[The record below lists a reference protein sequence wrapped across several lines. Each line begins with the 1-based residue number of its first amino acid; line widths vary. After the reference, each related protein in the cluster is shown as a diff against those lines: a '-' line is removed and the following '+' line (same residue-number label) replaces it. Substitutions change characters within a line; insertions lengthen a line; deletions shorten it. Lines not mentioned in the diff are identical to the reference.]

1 MKRCF
6 NAVIAATLAA
16 SLAVSVPA
24 AFADGAGDDAA
35 GGTARATAATE
46 GNAGEG
52 QTASDQSALGQAA
65 SDQVSPLLVTEV
77 VTDSPGKGKF
87 TYVEVYNNSNSP
99 INFKDYV
106 YYYCYEGG
114 MGTGRVFS
122 SSDKHLGIDY
132 GSGDADVM
140 IEPGKTLVLWMGGAN
155 NETSLDD
162 FNKTYGTN
170 LVEGKDIIR
179 TPYAGIHATSK
190 RGYFFGKRDDAVM
203 ISAWSNVD
211 GDEIPSGN
219 LDKQGI
225 QYTYPGTGR
234 ECVDKGLATATP
246 GSVSP
251 DQVPAQRVDAKDSQ
265 AQIENVSATGDGDFK
280 VTATVPYTGSSAS
293 MFVNLHYKQHYG
305 DNVSDEKELA
315 LEPVGDGKTFIAT
328 VPANELFGESVEWYV
343 TAFGGSGDEQKS
355 ASETTGIKAEVP
367 AAEKAAPFYITEV
380 HANPQSTDGKQ
391 YSYFEVYNASDK
403 RINLSYFKI
412 FYYYDFPDQAASASG
427 KVWSLDDFTAYLEPG
442 KTMVY
447 YLSNNGTTVDDFNN
461 FYGTNLE
468 EGKDIVH
475 VNYAGLHSSE
485 ARWIRF
491 GTTEDNAFTV
501 AGFNETAA
509 QRSNHDKSLQY
520 TYPRG
525 TGNREQVGT
534 GGLTS
539 TNTALPVEV
548 SKATPGEVADWQKS
562 PMTAK
567 FQGYPGYPEDDGQAP
582 TLKEN
587 TTEEY
592 RVPESIDEGDT
603 LKVLYDTDLLIGATG
618 DARRDAFADG
628 KTDDSG
634 ADNPTNYPG
643 GAQALKDRPW
653 MLGTEVLYKLDD
665 DSDWTTVKQ
674 KTQWRLGHFMMQIPS
689 DVLFGHDKVTY
700 KVRAYT
706 LYGMRE
712 TKEKKVT
719 INRLNDTDGM
729 RLSVKDGAVVSGVTT
744 VTANDGSDNAKTKI
758 SIDSTEMS
766 GSRKTF
772 ENGAWFMVQTSG
784 MDSYFKDAITAPYGD
799 NPRDIIAIMGPWC
812 ETPTS
817 RAVHIDNKYFTYNAK
832 KDVYKVTLT
841 LWAGDSGTPFEES
854 LYPSV
859 KDENHEDYKVSG
871 LQMKLANGKSY
882 APVKIAPDNE
892 KTNTSTELDAWHTI
906 GDSKGMETHLD
917 ATFEIP
923 AADATA
929 MGFDWT
935 TTSVADGTHII
946 EAQGVNG
953 TASAS
958 VTVDN
963 TKPTIDLGIEDGKP
977 LYESVTLD
985 PSKIASDANGVESV
999 VATLDGEEVTLPST
1013 IGPHTLS
1020 VGEHTLAVAATDKAG
1035 NIRTSQVKF
1044 TIEDNDPDVSV
1055 GSGNGSEGDNG
1066 TGNGTDS
1073 DGDGVTSTSANLSV
1087 NVGDDPANVSFR
1099 HGRTLSA
1106 DDIVAASTN
1115 QTSTD
1120 DGSYPAQLF
1129 EAKVGSAAED
1139 DAVSLS
1145 WKGQASSV
1153 DDNHPV
1159 TMFAYN
1165 FATQGWEKVAT
1176 VGSDGSMTGSFSAA
1190 NHLRNGNAVILVQQV
1205 ATDGYPTVELPD
1217 ESAFTESVSLQSA
1230 DGATQPAQSSWDGTG
1245 VPDDY
1250 DFSFA
1255 WETDTQYY
1263 SESFPYHY
1271 DNMNK
1276 WIVDNAQRL
1285 GIRYVMHTGD
1295 IVDDVDMG
1303 GEWVNADHSMDI
1315 LDDAGM
1321 PNGVLAGNHDVYAGM
1336 EGYGNYWKYFGEDRY
1351 SDKPWYGG
1359 SYKNN
1364 LGHYDLLSEN
1374 GQDFLVLYM
1383 SWDIYTDEINW
1394 MNQVL
1399 EQYPDRKAIICLHRY
1414 TNVKETDA
1422 GLLDYTGKLL
1432 QEEVVA
1438 KNPNVFAV
1446 LNGHYHGATI
1456 ETSAFDDNGDGA
1468 NDRTV
1473 YQICTDYQSDPEG
1486 GSEYIKFLYFDLKNN
1501 KMYVNSY
1508 SPYRDDFNY
1517 YDTAKQSSYAAGTQ
1531 YLNQDILELDVPF
1544 TNSADE
1550 LSKTLATT
1558 SLSADVQ
1565 TSTEI
1570 GEATGSGDVSFTWT
1584 GLTPSTTYGWYAVV
1598 TNDKGGETRTSVREF
1613 TTEAASGGSAGGS
1626 DNPSGTD
1633 KPAPIFSDV
1642 NYSLWYGPAVSFV
1655 AKKGLM
1661 TGYSGTDLFGVGKTL
1676 TRGELATILWRNACP
1691 DEAASYDPAKAKD
1704 ETGIAGSSDGMYYT
1718 AAANW
1723 AVKQGVISGII
1734 REDGSADFAADE
1746 NVTFEQL
1753 VTILARLTASSDQV
1767 AAAGDDLSA
1776 FVDGA
1781 SVPEWAGN
1789 SIKWAVDQG
1798 LVSGYDTDSGKVLA
1812 SGEDVAR
1819 ERAATVLQRAF
1830 DLGLMK

>member
-6 NAVIAATLAA
+6 NAVVAASLAA
-16 SLAVSVPA
+16 SLAVPIPS
-24 AFADGAGDDAA
+24 AFADDSQLDGAA
-35 GGTARATAATE
+35 
-46 GNAGEG
+46 
-52 QTASDQSALGQAA
+52 QQSAQAA
-65 SDQVSPLLVTEV
+65 EADGSSVAAQSADAQTQAAADQVSPLLVTEV
-77 VTDSPGKGKF
+77 VTDSPGKGKY

-114 MGTGRVFS
+114 MGTGKVFS
-122 SSDKHLGIDY
+122 SSDKHAGIDY
-132 GSGDADVM
+132 GSGDADVI
-140 IEPGKTLVLWMGGAN
+140 IEPGKTLVLWMGGAK

-179 TPYAGIHATSK
+179 TPYAGIHATNK

-203 ISAWSNVD
+203 IGAWSNAN

-219 LDKQGI
+219 PNKQGI

-234 ECVDKGLATATP
+234 ECVDNGLAIATP

-251 DQVPAQRVDAKDSQ
+251 DQVPAQRVDTADSQ
-265 AQIENVSATGDGDFK
+265 AKIESVSATGNGDFK
-280 VTATVPYTGSSAS
+280 VTATVPYAGSSAS
-293 MFVNLHYKQHYG
+293 MFVNLHYKQRYG
-305 DNVSDEKELA
+305 ENVSDEKTLA
-315 LEPVGDGKTFIAT
+315 LEPVGDGKTFTGT
-328 VPANELFGESVEWYV
+328 VAANELFGDSVEWCI
-343 TAFGGSGDEQKS
+343 TAFGGAGDELRS
-355 ASETTGIKAEVP
+355 TTKTTDIEAEVP

-403 RINLSYFKI
+403 PINLSYFKI
-412 FYYYDFPDQAASASG
+412 FYYYDFPNQTASASG
-427 KVWSLDDFTAYLEPG
+427 KVWSLDDFTAELEPG

-447 YLSNNGTTVDDFNN
+447 YLSSNGTTVDDFNK

-468 EGKDIVH
+468 EGKDIVR
-475 VNYAGLHSSE
+475 VNYAGLHSTD

-509 QRSNHDKSLQY
+509 ERSNHDTSLQY

-525 TGNREQVGT
+525 TGDREHVGT

-562 PMTAK
+562 PVTAK

-587 TTEEY
+587 TTEDY
-592 RVPESIDEGDT
+592 RVPESIDEGDA
-603 LKVLYDTDLLIGATG
+603 LKVLYDTDLLVGATG
-618 DARRDAFADG
+618 DERRDAFEDN
-628 KTDDSG
+628 KTDNSG

-653 MLGTEVLYKLDD
+653 LIGTEVLYKLDE
-665 DSDWTTVKQ
+665 DSDWTTVQQ

-706 LYGMRE
+706 LYGMSE
-712 TKEKKVT
+712 TEEKTVT
-719 INRLNDTDGM
+719 INRLNNTDGM
-729 RLSVKDGAVVSGVTT
+729 RLSVKDGDVVSGATT
-744 VTANDGSDNAKTKI
+744 ITANDGSDNAATKI
-758 SIDSTEMS
+758 SVDGTEVD
-766 GSRKTF
+766 GARKTF

-799 NPRDIIAIMGPWC
+799 NPRDILTIMGPWC

-817 RAVHIDNKYFTYNAK
+817 RAVHVDNKYFTYNAEK
-832 KDVYKVTLT
+832 NAYEVTLT

-859 KDENHEDYKVSG
+859 FGENHEDYKVSG

-882 APVKIAPDNE
+882 LPVKIAPDNE
-892 KTNTSTELDAWHTI
+892 KTNTSTALDVWHTI
-906 GDSKGMETHLD
+906 GDSSGMETHLD

-923 AADATA
+923 ADDATA

-935 TTSVADGTHII
+935 TTAVADGTHVI
-946 EAQGVNG
+946 EAQGANG
-953 TASAS
+953 AAAAN
-958 VTVDN
+958 VVVDN
-963 TKPTIDLGIEDGKP
+963 TKPTLNLGVEDGKP
-977 LYESVTLD
+977 LYYAVTLD
-985 PSKIASDANGVESV
+985 PQALASDANGVESL
-999 VATLDGEEVTLPST
+999 VATLDGEEVALPTTLD
-1013 IGPHTLS
+1013 PHTLL
-1020 VGEHTLAVAATDKAG
+1020 VGEHVLAVAATDKAG
-1035 NIRTSQVKF
+1035 NIQTAQVKF
-1044 TIEDNDPDVSV
+1044 TVEDNDPNVTF
-1055 GSGNGSEGDNG
+1055 E
-1066 TGNGTDS
+1066 TDA
-1073 DGDGVTSTSANLSV
+1073 DDDGVSATSANLTV
-1087 NVGDDPANVSFR
+1087 NVGDAPANVSFR
-1099 HGRTLSA
+1099 QGRTLSA
-1106 DDIVAASTN
+1106 NDIVAASAN
-1115 QTSTD
+1115 QTATT
-1120 DGSYPAQLF
+1120 DGSFPAQIF
-1129 EAKVGSAAED
+1129 EAKIGSAAAD
-1139 DAVSLS
+1139 DTVALS
-1145 WKGQASSV
+1145 WKGQAVSA
-1153 DDNHPV
+1153 DANHPV
-1159 TMFAYN
+1159 TMYVYN
-1165 FATQGWEKVAT
+1165 FASQGWEKVAT
-1176 VGSDGSMTGSFSAA
+1176 ADANGNVAASFAA
-1190 NHLRNGNAVILVQQV
+1190 ADHLRNGNAVILVQQV
-1205 ATDGYPTVELPD
+1205 SVDGYPTAALPD
-1217 ESAFTESVSLQSA
+1217 ESAFTAGAAVQSA
-1230 DGATQPAQSSWDGTG
+1230 DVLDEPAQSDWDGTG
-1245 VPDDY
+1245 LPSSY

-1271 DNMNK
+1271 DNMNQ
-1276 WIVDNAQRL
+1276 WIVDNADQL

-1315 LDDAGM
+1315 LDDAGI

-1374 GQDFLVLYM
+1374 GQDFLILYM

-1399 EQYPDRKAIICLHRY
+1399 AQYPGRKAIICLHRY

-1501 KMYVNSY
+1501 KVYANSY
-1508 SPYRDDFNY
+1508 SPYRDDYNY
-1517 YDTAKQSSYAAGTQ
+1517 YDTAKQSSYAAGTH
-1531 YLNQDILELDVPF
+1531 YLNQDIVELDVPF
-1544 TNSADE
+1544 TNSTDDPNH
-1550 LSKTLATT
+1550 TLTT
-1558 SLSADVQ
+1558 SSLSVDVL

-1570 GEATGSGDVSFTWT
+1570 GAATGCRDVTYTWT
-1584 GLTPSTTYGWYAVV
+1584 GLTPDTEYSWYAEV
-1598 TNDKGGETRTSVREF
+1598 TNDQGGLTRTAVQTF
-1613 TTEAASGGSAGGS
+1613 TTEKASTGAGSAGG
-1626 DNPSGTD
+1626 N
-1633 KPAPIFSDV
+1633 
-1642 NYSLWYGPAVSFV
+1642 
-1655 AKKGLM
+1655 
-1661 TGYSGTDLFGVGKTL
+1661 
-1676 TRGELATILWRNACP
+1676 
-1691 DEAASYDPAKAKD
+1691 
-1704 ETGIAGSSDGMYYT
+1704 AGSTGGSNGATGGSGNGT
-1718 AAANW
+1718 AGA
-1723 AVKQGVISGII
+1723 GGS
-1734 REDGSADFAADE
+1734 GSADNAGQIEEPGNPQGSDARAQASAGGVLSQTGDTMVPLAA
-1746 NVTFEQL
+1746 
-1753 VTILARLTASSDQV
+1753 
-1767 AAAGDDLSA
+1767 
-1776 FVDGA
+1776 GA
-1781 SVPEWAGN
+1781 SV
-1789 SIKWAVDQG
+1789 IAVCAAA
-1798 LVSGYDTDSGKVLA
+1798 LA
-1812 SGEDVAR
+1812 AVAR
-1819 ERAATVLQRAF
+1819 KLYRRASRR
-1830 DLGLMK
+1830 